1 MADMNELLE
10 AVASRAVDLAK
21 QASEASVVLDALRAL
36 RAKTVAE
43 LGAAAMF
50 AAIDGV
56 WVGAGV
62 RRWRARDAIDIAF
75 EAVRAKLA
83 DVVS

>member
-36 RAKTVAE
+36 RAKTVVE

-50 AAIDGV
+50 AAIDRELE
-56 WVGAGV
+56 AAAE
-62 RRWRARDAIDIAF
+62 RRMRARDAIDTAF
-75 EAVRAKLA
+75 ETVRAQLADAVR
-83 DVVS
+83 